1 MSITNK
7 QKGTIIENLVV
18 ELITFGS
25 NGALTCY
32 TPNADDDGVD
42 IILNQKGDINPLFV
56 QVKSRFSLEKNGR
69 YAHNIGVNTCKN
81 HELLYYLFLLY
92 NQLERDIQC
101 VWVVPSRD
109 LFKNIKVSEI
119 SGRQN
124 HLRFGAN
131 PFSDKDKWAHYRVEP
146 NEIGSYFLKQ
156 LVM

>member
-32 TPNADDDGVD
+32 TPNADDDGLD
-42 IILNQKGDINPLFV
+42 LIINRKGDVNPLFI
-56 QVKSRFSLEKNGR
+56 QVKSRFGLEKNGR

-81 HELLYYLFLLY
+81 HPLLYYIFLLY
-92 NQLERDIQC
+92 NQTARDIQC
-101 VWVVPSRD
+101 AWIVPSNE
-109 LFKNIKVSEI
+109 LFEKIKVSEI
-119 SGRQN
+119 AGRQN

-131 PFSDKDKWAHYRVEP
+131 PFSVKDKWSEFRINA
-146 NEIGSYFLKQ
+146 NEVGSYLLKK
-156 LVM
+156 LG